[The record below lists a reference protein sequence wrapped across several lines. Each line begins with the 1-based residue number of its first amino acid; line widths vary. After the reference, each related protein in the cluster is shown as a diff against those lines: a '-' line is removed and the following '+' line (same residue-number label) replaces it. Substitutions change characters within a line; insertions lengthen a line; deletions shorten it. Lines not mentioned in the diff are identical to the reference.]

1 MKLLD
6 LIETEK
12 ALRALVYGNVHDADQ
27 MRDLQMKA
35 VSSMVKLTVE
45 IINHSTKEIS
55 IEVSDRS

>member
-1 MKLLD
+1 MKLID

-12 ALRALVYGNVHDADQ
+12 ALRALVYGNVHDVDQ

-45 IINHSTKEIS
+45 IINHSTKEIP
-55 IEVSDRS
+55 IEVSNGS